1 LFLADEK
8 VDNFGMLTCRAEL
21 GYYLIYYA
29 MMFNG
34 LKLSRK
40 IFKVNKELMYRLITD
55 PGNDALLL
63 SCMVQVIED

>member
-21 GYYLIYYA
+21 GYYLIYYV

-40 IFKVNKELMYRLITD
+40 IFKVNKELMHS
-55 PGNDALLL
+55 P
-63 SCMVQVIED
+63 